1 MSKLVLEILSEIQDC
16 DDVKN
21 DTLLLERGI
30 LDSLSIIYL
39 INELEERLN
48 MTIPLEDVVEDNF
61 KSIESIVEFVLTR
74 INDGLAES

>member
-1 MSKLVLEILSEIQDC
+1 MSEIQDC

>member
-61 KSIESIVEFVLTR
+61 KSIESIVEFVLAR
-74 INDGLAES
+74 INNGLAES

>member
-1 MSKLVLEILSEIQDC
+1 VSKLVLEILSEIQDC